1 MCYGMPSRSN
11 RDAAEQN
18 KEVFIMK
25 CNRKGCA
32 VAAACLVAA
41 MALTACGSF
50 AKQNQQEQI
59 PTTVVSSTLTQPAAD
74 EAQTKTMKGVVN
86 TIDTGLDMLIL
97 IADEAYYKF
106 EIGDV
111 DLTGLE
117 PGDTVTVTY
126 TGEAQPDSET
136 VEAALVS
143 VEKAE

>member
-1 MCYGMPSRSN
+1 
-11 RDAAEQN
+11 
-18 KEVFIMK
+18 MK
-25 CNRKGCA
+25 YDRKGCA
-32 VAAACLVAA
+32 VAAVCLAAA
-41 MALTACGSF
+41 MALTACGTSSQ
-50 AKQNQQEQI
+50 QNQQEQT
-59 PTTVVSSTLTQPAAD
+59 PTTVVSSTLTQPVAD
-74 EAQTKTMKGVVN
+74 DAQTKTMKGVVN
-86 TIDTGLDMLIL
+86 TIDTGLDMLVL
-97 IADEAYYKF
+97 IADDAYYQF

>member
-1 MCYGMPSRSN
+1 
-11 RDAAEQN
+11 
-18 KEVFIMK
+18 MK
-25 CNRKGCA
+25 YNRKGCA
-32 VAAACLVAA
+32 VAAVCLAAA
-41 MALTACGSF
+41 MALTACGTSSQ
-50 AKQNQQEQI
+50 QNQQEQT
-59 PTTVVSSTLTQPAAD
+59 PTTVVSSTLTQPVAD
-74 EAQTKTMKGVVN
+74 DAQTKTMKGVVN
-86 TIDTGLDMLIL
+86 TIDTGLDMLVL
-97 IADEAYYKF
+97 IADDAYYQF

>member
-1 MCYGMPSRSN
+1 M
-11 RDAAEQN
+11 A
-18 KEVFIMK
+18 
-25 CNRKGCA
+25 
-32 VAAACLVAA
+32 AA
-41 MALTACGSF
+41 MALIACGTSSQ
-50 AKQNQQEQI
+50 QNQQEQT
-59 PTTVVSSTLTQPAAD
+59 PTTVVSSTLTQKAAD
-74 EAQTKTMKGVVN
+74 DAQTKTMKGVVN
-86 TIDTGLDMLIL
+86 TIDTGLDMLVL
-97 IADEAYYKF
+97 IVDDAYYKF

>member
-1 MCYGMPSRSN
+1 MPSRGN

-25 CNRKGCA
+25 YNRKGCA
-32 VAAACLVAA
+32 VAAVCLAAA
-41 MALTACGSF
+41 MALTACGTSSQ
-50 AKQNQQEQI
+50 QNQQEQT
-59 PTTVVSSTLTQPAAD
+59 PTTVVSSTLTQPVAD
-74 EAQTKTMKGVVN
+74 DAQTKTMKGVVN
-86 TIDTGLDMLIL
+86 TIDAGLDMLLL
-97 IADEAYYKF
+97 IADDAYYKF

-143 VEKAE
+143 IEKAE

>member
-1 MCYGMPSRSN
+1 MPSRGN

-25 CNRKGCA
+25 YDRKGCA
-32 VAAACLVAA
+32 VAAVCLAAA
-41 MALTACGSF
+41 MALTACGTSSQ
-50 AKQNQQEQI
+50 QNQQEQT
-59 PTTVVSSTLTQPAAD
+59 PTTVVSSTLTQPVAD
-74 EAQTKTMKGVVN
+74 DAQTKTMKGVVN
-86 TIDTGLDMLIL
+86 TIDTGLDMLVL
-97 IADEAYYKF
+97 IADDAYYQF

>member
-1 MCYGMPSRSN
+1 MPSRGN

-25 CNRKGCA
+25 YNRKGCA
-32 VAAACLVAA
+32 VAAVCLAAA
-41 MALTACGSF
+41 MALTACGTSSQ
-50 AKQNQQEQI
+50 QNQQEQT
-59 PTTVVSSTLTQPAAD
+59 PTTVVSSTLTQPVAD
-74 EAQTKTMKGVVN
+74 DAQTKTMKGVVN
-86 TIDTGLDMLIL
+86 TIDTGLDMLVL
-97 IADEAYYKF
+97 IADDAYYKF

>member
-1 MCYGMPSRSN
+1 
-11 RDAAEQN
+11 
-18 KEVFIMK
+18 MK
-25 CNRKGCA
+25 CNKKGWA
-32 VAAACLVAA
+32 VAAACLAA
-41 MALTACGSF
+41 ALALTACAASSQQ
-50 AKQNQQEQI
+50 KQQEQT
-59 PTTVVSSTLTQPAAD
+59 PTTVVSSTLTQPVETD
-74 EAQTKTMKGVVN
+74 SETKTMKGVVN

-97 IADEAYYKF
+97 IVDDGYYKF

>member
-1 MCYGMPSRSN
+1 MPSRGN

-25 CNRKGCA
+25 YNRKGCA
-32 VAAACLVAA
+32 VAAVCLAAA
-41 MALTACGSF
+41 MALTACGTSSQ
-50 AKQNQQEQI
+50 QNQQEQT
-59 PTTVVSSTLTQPAAD
+59 PTTVVSSTLTQPVAD
-74 EAQTKTMKGVVN
+74 DAQTKTMKGVVN
-86 TIDTGLDMLIL
+86 TIDAGLDMLL
-97 IADEAYYKF
+97 MIADDAYYKF

-143 VEKAE
+143 IEKAE

>member
-1 MCYGMPSRSN
+1 MR
-11 RDAAEQN
+11 
-18 KEVFIMK
+18 
-25 CNRKGCA
+25 CNRKGWA
-32 VAAACLVAA
+32 VAAACLAA
-41 MALTACGSF
+41 ALALTACAASSQ
-50 AKQNQQEQI
+50 QNQQEQT
-59 PTTVVSSTLTQPAAD
+59 PTTVVSSTLTQPNDA
-74 EAQTKTMKGVVN
+74 ETKTMKGMVN
-86 TIDTGLDMLIL
+86 TVDTGLDMLIL
-97 IADEAYYKF
+97 IVDDAYYKF

>member
-1 MCYGMPSRSN
+1 
-11 RDAAEQN
+11 
-18 KEVFIMK
+18 MK
-25 CNRKGCA
+25 CNRKGWA
-32 VAAACLVAA
+32 LAAACLAA
-41 MALTACGSF
+41 ALALTACGKS
-50 AKQNQQEQI
+50 AQQNQQEQT
-59 PTTVVSSTLTQPAAD
+59 PTTVVSSTITQPVEIDA
-74 EAQTKTMKGVVN
+74 ETKTMKGVVN

-97 IADEAYYKF
+97 IVDDGYYKF

>member
-1 MCYGMPSRSN
+1 
-11 RDAAEQN
+11 
-18 KEVFIMK
+18 MK
-25 CNRKGCA
+25 YDRKGCA
-32 VAAACLVAA
+32 VAAVCLAAA
-41 MALTACGSF
+41 MALTACGVSSQ
-50 AKQNQQEQI
+50 QNQQEQT
-59 PTTVVSSTLTQPAAD
+59 PTTVVSSTLTQPVAD
-74 EAQTKTMKGVVN
+74 DAQTKTMKGVVN
-86 TIDTGLDMLIL
+86 TIDTGLDMLVL
-97 IADEAYYKF
+97 IADDAYYQF

>member
-1 MCYGMPSRSN
+1 MPSRGN

-25 CNRKGCA
+25 YDRKGCA
-32 VAAACLVAA
+32 VAAVCLAAA
-41 MALTACGSF
+41 MALTACGASSQ
-50 AKQNQQEQI
+50 QNQQEQT
-59 PTTVVSSTLTQPAAD
+59 PTTVVSSTLTQPVAD
-74 EAQTKTMKGVVN
+74 DAQTKTMKGVVN
-86 TIDTGLDMLIL
+86 TIDTGLDMLVL
-97 IADEAYYKF
+97 IADDAYYQF

>member
-1 MCYGMPSRSN
+1 MPSRGN

-25 CNRKGCA
+25 YNRKGCA
-32 VAAACLVAA
+32 VAAVCLAAA
-41 MALTACGSF
+41 MALTACGTSSQ
-50 AKQNQQEQI
+50 QNQQEQT
-59 PTTVVSSTLTQPAAD
+59 PTTVVSSTLTQPVAD
-74 EAQTKTMKGVVN
+74 DAQTKTMKGVVN
-86 TIDTGLDMLIL
+86 TIDTGLDMLLL
-97 IADEAYYKF
+97 IADDAYYKF

-143 VEKAE
+143 IEKAE